1 MTCNVLMGTLNP
13 THSLSQWRCWAQ
25 VRAELSVQEML
36 QLNCQCI
43 LLTAAVVAGCHGNV
57 SVFILALASC
67 GFLLISSKRFQSI
80 DDLPVHSRQGSL
92 LPCPSEW
99 SSLLRTRLVVA
110 VSFRAEQFA
119 QDEARCCRVLQSGAV
134 RSGRGSLLPC
144 PSEWSSSLR
153 TRLVVAVSFRAE
165 QFAQDKARPSERS
178 SKPVQVL
185 PCLKTVSSWCSSVT
199 WSSLK
204 WCSPFFA
211 HSILKMLTTICVHN
225 IPPHLRYVATLPRN
239 TLASD

>member
-1 MTCNVLMGTLNP
+1 
-13 THSLSQWRCWAQ
+13 
-25 VRAELSVQEML
+25 ML

-110 VSFRAEQFA
+110 VSFRVEQFA

-134 RSGRGSLLPC
+134 CSGRGSLLPC
-144 PSEWSSSLR
+144 PSERSSSLR
-153 TRLVVAVSFRAE
+153 ARLVVAVSFRVE
-165 QFAQDKARPSERS
+165 QFAQDKARCCRVLQSGAVCSGQGS
-178 SKPVQVL
+178 SFRAEQQACASTAMSQNSVVL
-185 PCLKTVSSWCSSVT
+185 VFFCNLKQ
-199 WSSLK
+199 LEMM
-204 WCSPFFA
+204 F
-211 HSILKMLTTICVHN
+211 TIFCTQYPEN
-225 IPPHLRYVATLPRN
+225 ANYYMRA
-239 TLASD
+239 